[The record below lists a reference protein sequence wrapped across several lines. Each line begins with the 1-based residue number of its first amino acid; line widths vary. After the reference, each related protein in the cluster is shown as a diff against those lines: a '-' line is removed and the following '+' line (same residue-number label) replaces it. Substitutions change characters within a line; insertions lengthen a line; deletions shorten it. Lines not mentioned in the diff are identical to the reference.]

1 MSYLCVF
8 MLSCYINDG
17 PMGSA
22 LIKMAAMLSFV
33 TEFSLLKCKKKHRH
47 YCKKINLVSTCSL
60 VVFYPFGM
68 FRYGHNS

>member
-33 TEFSLLKCKKKHRH
+33 TEFSLLKCKKNIGTTA
-47 YCKKINLVSTCSL
+47 KKLI
-60 VVFYPFGM
+60 
-68 FRYGHNS
+68 